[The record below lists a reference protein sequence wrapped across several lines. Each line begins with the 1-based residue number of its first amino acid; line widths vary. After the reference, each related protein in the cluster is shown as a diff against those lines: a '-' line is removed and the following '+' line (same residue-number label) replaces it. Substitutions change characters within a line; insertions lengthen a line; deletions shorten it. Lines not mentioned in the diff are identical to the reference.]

1 MRFFTDDDIAEA
13 LPWDRLVEA
22 VERVVVETGAGAPQ
36 RTVHTVPVPGAA
48 AGTFL
53 MKPGWVTGDVVGVK
67 AVTVFPDNGR
77 FGRPTVQAGM
87 LLFDATSGSL
97 IGACEANEL
106 TTRRTAAASAVAA
119 KRLAREDV
127 RSLLVIGTGALAP
140 MAARAHAH
148 VRNYDTVSVWGRDP
162 AKAAAV
168 VDRLAADGLPAVQ
181 VDQLDLAVADADV
194 ISAVTGATEP
204 LVRGE
209 LLRPGT
215 HVDLVG
221 AFDAGM
227 RESDDDVI
235 RRATVFVDTRDDAVL
250 AGDLAQP
257 IAAGLFDP
265 GDIAADL
272 AELVAGRHPG
282 RRADA
287 EITVFKS
294 VGLALED
301 LAAARLA
308 FRWGGTGPRR

>member
-204 LVRGE
+204 LDILFQDAIGPAA
-209 LLRPGT
+209 LLDHQDR
-215 HVDLVG
+215 
-221 AFDAGM
+221 
-227 RESDDDVI
+227 
-235 RRATVFVDTRDDAVL
+235 RRAPADRLQPDRAHAGKEIEHPRLLEPLVEHAEDRLLDAAQKRSCRLVVRNGQQRARAEL
-250 AGDLAQP
+250 AGD
-257 IAAGLFDP
+257 DP
-265 GDIAADL
+265 DHGPD
-272 AELVAGRHPG
+272 
-282 RRADA
+282 
-287 EITVFKS
+287 
-294 VGLALED
+294 
-301 LAAARLA
+301 
-308 FRWGGTGPRR
+308 GTGSELE